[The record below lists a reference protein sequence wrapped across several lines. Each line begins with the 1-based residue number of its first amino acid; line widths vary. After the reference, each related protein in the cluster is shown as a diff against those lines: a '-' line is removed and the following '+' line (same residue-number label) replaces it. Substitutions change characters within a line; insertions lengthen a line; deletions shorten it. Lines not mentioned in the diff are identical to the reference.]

1 MKKFTLLVFLEIF
14 SFLCISNL
22 CASET
27 TTVRIGKTVQH
38 SSSKARVIL
47 HSDTGTFQIFALGK
61 NGKDY
66 PVFFNY
72 NNSSSSFFSLLAGKK
87 IYRLNKMNGVAT
99 KTDLLPDGCRLIYTI
114 DKTARIYVDF
124 FANND
129 GIVKISTTIKNISK
143 KSNTFAIKAV
153 FDTLLGEQ
161 TDRHFSTS
169 LSPSINTEKQFT
181 TMRDDKWIVSRNNSA
196 SVQFLLFGEGITT
209 VDTVTL
215 GNKDVVSLPLW
226 TPVISTANSFDSVLS
241 YNNSAVA
248 INWEEHKINSSGEI
262 QFTFYLALA
271 TENDSAFHATVTDE
285 SSSQKF
291 KTDEKLNATK
301 EYEKNYEKNFSNNGI
316 NGEKLSEKN
325 VNLPS
330 SESNNAL
337 EQTNANKN
345 VQQESSLE
353 KKQVIDMEYVR
364 RLIKRINSLDES
376 DIGFDPEELK
386 RLNAELDAILEYI
399 R

>member
-22 CASET
+22 YASET

-129 GIVKISTTIKNISK
+129 GIVKISTTIKNISQ

-153 FDTLLGEQ
+153 
-161 TDRHFSTS
+161 
-169 LSPSINTEKQFT
+169 
-181 TMRDDKWIVSRNNSA
+181 
-196 SVQFLLFGEGITT
+196 
-209 VDTVTL
+209 
-215 GNKDVVSLPLW
+215 
-226 TPVISTANSFDSVLS
+226 
-241 YNNSAVA
+241 
-248 INWEEHKINSSGEI
+248 
-262 QFTFYLALA
+262 
-271 TENDSAFHATVTDE
+271 
-285 SSSQKF
+285 
-291 KTDEKLNATK
+291 
-301 EYEKNYEKNFSNNGI
+301 
-316 NGEKLSEKN
+316 
-325 VNLPS
+325 
-330 SESNNAL
+330 
-337 EQTNANKN
+337 
-345 VQQESSLE
+345 
-353 KKQVIDMEYVR
+353 
-364 RLIKRINSLDES
+364 
-376 DIGFDPEELK
+376 
-386 RLNAELDAILEYI
+386 
-399 R
+399 